1 MDHQSL
7 LMFHQNGIQWLYVSF
22 PRQKRGFYRRF
33 WDSVLGWL
41 SITTLRIL
49 TPQKWLFWGPW
60 PLLYRFKPCHWRVQ
74 GFLLKKLQSEVST
87 STGSRIV
94 RQNKHTE
101 PICLAKQT
109 LQLCWACILL
119 VFSSDACFGNYPP
132 PNSGMFFPTKRCNKI
147 LVENPVG
154 CWVFSSNHLRFRFR
168 QGWRPRQTHKTSYD
182 MSNEKS
188 LGCLGGFVGD
198 WLSYP
203 VIMWRFLVD
212 HL

>member
-1 MDHQSL
+1 
-7 LMFHQNGIQWLYVSF
+7 MFHQNGIQWLYVSF

-154 CWVFSSNHLRFRFR
+154 CWGFSSNHLRFRFR
-168 QGWRPRQTHKTSYD
+168 QGWRPRNTQNLIWHEQWKKPGLFRGICWGLIILPSYYVEIF
-182 MSNEKS
+182 SRP
-188 LGCLGGFVGD
+188 FI
-198 WLSYP
+198 SYQK
-203 VIMWRFLVD
+203 F
-212 HL
+212 